1 MKLFHLSDLHLGLR
15 LFEVSLIDDQRYI
28 LNQILAYVGS
38 EKPDGVILAGDIF
51 DRSVPSEEAVNLYD
65 SFITELANMNIPVFI
80 ISGNHDSA
88 PRLSC
93 CNKLMSDR
101 GVYISSSYDG
111 TEQKVTIADEYG
123 NVNIY
128 LLPFVKPANVKHYL
142 SEDEA
147 EKIAS
152 YHDAVTVAI
161 TRLNVD
167 TAERNIIV
175 THQFVT
181 GAERCESEDV
191 SVGGTDNVAAEAF
204 ADFDYVA
211 LGHIHGPQD
220 VGGKKHIRYC
230 GTPLKYSFSE
240 AKQEKSI
247 TVVELG
253 AKGEINVSQLP
264 LTPLHELRILRGTYD
279 ELMLL
284 ENYKNTNTDDYVKV
298 TLTDEEDIPNAMNR
312 LRTVYRNILQL
323 EYDNKRTRSNA
334 ELDAVTS
341 VEKKSELELFAEFYE
356 KQNGAALGAEQVE
369 YLRELIEELKEAEY
383 K

>member
-1 MKLFHLSDLHLGLR
+1 
-15 LFEVSLIDDQRYI
+15 
-28 LNQILAYVGS
+28 
-38 EKPDGVILAGDIF
+38 
-51 DRSVPSEEAVNLYD
+51 
-65 SFITELANMNIPVFI
+65 MNIPVFI

-191 SVGGTDNVAAEAF
+191 HRMLVA
-204 ADFDYVA
+204 
-211 LGHIHGPQD
+211 
-220 VGGKKHIRYC
+220 
-230 GTPLKYSFSE
+230 
-240 AKQEKSI
+240 KSI
-247 TVVELG
+247 FVIAEHHLS
-253 AKGEINVSQLP
+253 ILF
-264 LTPLHELRILRGTYD
+264 LRRSRKS
-279 ELMLL
+279 LL
-284 ENYKNTNTDDYVKV
+284 
-298 TLTDEEDIPNAMNR
+298 
-312 LRTVYRNILQL
+312 Q
-323 EYDNKRTRSNA
+323 
-334 ELDAVTS
+334 
-341 VEKKSELELFAEFYE
+341 
-356 KQNGAALGAEQVE
+356 
-369 YLRELIEELKEAEY
+369 
-383 K
+383 